1 MFVLVDV
8 GERIGSGLQNLRYV
22 WGQMGLEVPVLRES
36 FSPDRMRLDV
46 PLENPVTNPV
56 TNGSNVDRNRGY
68 NLSEK
73 QKIVLSYCAEAR
85 SSREILSYL
94 GVTYQSK
101 NLKQYVSDLVEFGF
115 LMPTIPDNPSHL
127 GQKYI
132 TKVSLHEVSGIS

>member
-1 MFVLVDV
+1 MTKEEVL
-8 GERIGSGLQNLRYV
+8 Q
-22 WGQMGLEVPVLRES
+22 LRES

-46 PLENPVTNPV
+46 PLENPVANPVTNPV

-115 LMPTIPDNPSHL
+115 LMPTIPDNPSHP